1 MMTVAHCTHSF
12 TTIPVHSFAL
22 SRLLFSGHSMANPLP
37 AASYEEKWA
46 AFVQRT
52 ELFMSTVPMPPPS
65 PYPPPAWLA
74 ALDEPSYAEVVEAD
88 RAGIILPFEQG
99 EGSPFGQSA
108 ADDVTCMPD
117 LPAFHPTGPS
127 LSFLLQGVVCHLLPS
142 SKVGC
147 GLLVVPL
154 GLCLHLYSWFGFFF
168 LLSSLSPGAEKHND
182 CRFLGGSK
190 VTRSRATKRHEK
202 W

>member
-1 MMTVAHCTHSF
+1 
-12 TTIPVHSFAL
+12 
-22 SRLLFSGHSMANPLP
+22 MANPLP

-99 EGSPFGQSA
+99 EGSPFSQSA
-108 ADDVTCMPD
+108 ADEVTCMPD

-142 SKVGC
+142 SKVGG

-154 GLCLHLYSWFGFFF
+154 GLCLHLS
-168 LLSSLSPGAEKHND
+168 LLLLPLSPGVEKHNNH
-182 CRFLGGSK
+182 RFLGGSK
-190 VTRSRATKRHEK
+190 SH
-202 W
+202 

>member
-1 MMTVAHCTHSF
+1 
-12 TTIPVHSFAL
+12 
-22 SRLLFSGHSMANPLP
+22 MANPLP

-52 ELFMSTVPMPPPS
+52 ELFMSTVPKPPPS

-74 ALDEPSYAEVVEAD
+74 ALDEPSYAEVVAAD
-88 RAGIILPFEQG
+88 RAGIVLPFEQG

-142 SKVGC
+142 SKAGC

-154 GLCLHLYSWFGFFF
+154 GLCLHLYSRFGFFF
-168 LLSSLSPGAEKHND
+168 LHSSLSPGAEKHND

>member
-1 MMTVAHCTHSF
+1 
-12 TTIPVHSFAL
+12 
-22 SRLLFSGHSMANPLP
+22 MANPLP

-52 ELFMSTVPMPPPS
+52 ELFMSTVPKPPPS

-74 ALDEPSYAEVVEAD
+74 ALDEPSYAEVVAAD
-88 RAGIILPFEQG
+88 RAGTILPFEQG

-154 GLCLHLYSWFGFFF
+154 GLCLPLYSWFGFFF
-168 LLSSLSPGAEKHND
+168 LLSSLSPGAEKYCD
-182 CRFLGGSK
+182 RRFLGGSK
-190 VTRSRATKRHEK
+190 GHQVEGD
-202 W
+202 